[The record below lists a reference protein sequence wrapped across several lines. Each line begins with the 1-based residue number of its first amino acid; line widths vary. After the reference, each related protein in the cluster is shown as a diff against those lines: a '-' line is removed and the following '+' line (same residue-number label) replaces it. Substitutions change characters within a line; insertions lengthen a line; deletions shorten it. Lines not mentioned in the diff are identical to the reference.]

1 MSQDNTVK
9 IGINMDHQMPGAQL
23 SKANLDIE
31 YPSMDRDVA
40 NVLQFEIAL
49 ITLLRITRMAVAQ
62 CAQQSSEMMPAYVA
76 LLDDIS
82 EEIDGIRKLT
92 EASPPETEAAQPRG
106 VIR

>member
-23 SKANLDIE
+23 SKASMDVE
-31 YPSMDRDVA
+31 YPSMDRDMG
-40 NVLQFEIAL
+40 NVLQFELAL
-49 ITLLRITRMAVAQ
+49 MTLLRLTRMAVVQ
-62 CAQQSSEMMPAYVA
+62 CAQQSPEMMPVYVA

-92 EASPPETEAAQPRG
+92 EVSQPTAEAPQPRG

>member
-9 IGINMDHQMPGAQL
+9 IGINMDHQVPGAQL
-23 SKANLDIE
+23 SKASMDVE
-31 YPSMDRDVA
+31 YPSMDRDLA

-49 ITLLRITRMAVAQ
+49 TTLLRLTRMAVAQ
-62 CAQQSSEMMPAYVA
+62 CAQQSAEMMPAYVA
-76 LLDDIS
+76 LLNDIS

-92 EASPPETEAAQPRG
+92 VGTAAEANDPPRG